1 VTVVSET
8 LTARK
13 RRELTAYAGSLED
26 ELGSWIVATR
36 CGTDLEKHHRQV
48 RTIADILRTLAAP
61 INAATSAE
69 TVTLDDVA
77 RVEAQLL
84 GLHTV
89 WDFFRAKLSAR
100 CVTWLRPPLEAADE
114 LAWACYEPALQRL
127 AREDEREP
135 PLVFPNADPSP
146 FTVPRG
152 GAFVLGPTDDPA
164 LTADELAEALQ
175 ALPIPVIG
183 IPWLQGRHLLGA
195 LVIGHEVGHDV
206 EHALALGPV
215 LDGLLKQSID
225 SPERC
230 AAWLQWRAEVFAD
243 IYGTLVGGPS
253 FTATLIDFLAG
264 EWRTVAGRRLSAPM
278 FGAYPTRP
286 LRVLLSLATLR
297 RLNFDQQA
305 GSLHDRWFEA
315 YPTHAMTEYEPD
327 VEPVVDCVL
336 AGPYPQLGGEGLQS
350 LMTFSG
356 EMQESAEKSASRLV
370 IGAKPY
376 ATDPRVLFSAAR
388 QAYEREPADYLSKRC
403 ADQVVQ
409 KVREA
414 RATGVRTEDPKAE
427 KIDRRARD
435 DRATTRLGD
444 VLGRAA
450 ERRTMATQG
459 GRDVQAPQPQE

>member
-1 VTVVSET
+1 VAVVSET

-26 ELGSWIVATR
+26 ELGSWLAATD
-36 CGTDLEKHHRQV
+36 CGTDLDKHHRQV
-48 RTIADILRTLAAP
+48 RTIAGILRTLAAP
-61 INAATSAE
+61 INAAASAE

-84 GLHTV
+84 GLHMV

-114 LAWACYEPALQRL
+114 LAWSCYEPALQRL

-135 PLVFPNADPSP
+135 PLVFPNADSSP
-146 FTVPRG
+146 FTIPRG
-152 GAFVLGPTDDPA
+152 GAFVLGPADDPA
-164 LTADELAEALQ
+164 LTAGELAEALQ

-206 EHALALGPV
+206 EHALELGPV
-215 LDGLLKQSID
+215 LDGLLREGIE
-225 SPERC
+225 SPERR

-264 EWRTVAGRRLSAPM
+264 ERRIVAGRRLSAPM

-305 GSLHDRWFEA
+305 TSLHDLWFEA
-315 YPTHAMTEYEPD
+315 YPTHEMTEYEPD
-327 VEPVVDCVL
+327 IEPVVDWVL
-336 AGPYPQLGGEGLQS
+336 TGPYPQLGGEGLQS
-350 LMTFSG
+350 LMTFTR
-356 EMQESAEKSASRLV
+356 EMQESAENSAARLV
-370 IGAKPY
+370 IGAEPY
-376 ATDPRVLFSAAR
+376 ATDPRVLFAAAR
-388 QAYEREPADYLSKRC
+388 QAYERQPAEYLSKRH

-409 KVREA
+409 KVRDGRMA
-414 RATGVRTEDPKAE
+414 GVRAEDREATR
-427 KIDRRARD
+427 IDRSERD
-435 DRATTRLGD
+435 DRATMRLAD
-444 VLGRAA
+444 VLGRAG
-450 ERRTMATQG
+450 ERRAMATQG
-459 GRDVQAPQPQE
+459 GQDVQAQQPQE